1 MSTNN
6 ATHQSIAPAFADLN
20 YRRLHE
26 VVRQLYAARF
36 RKKPAQVFVEF
47 ESAGRWYRVPVSN
60 NQLARNILGELWC
73 HSHHEKGRDRR
84 KQRRVKYAELMRSP
98 RPGQKS

>member
-1 MSTNN
+1 MKNDQRNSQ
-6 ATHQSIAPAFADLN
+6 AIAPAFAELN

-60 NQLARNILGELWC
+60 DKLAKDILGELWC
-73 HSHHEKGRDRR
+73 HSHHEKGRDQRS
-84 KQRRVKYAELMRSP
+84 KRRVKYAELQDSR
-98 RPGQKS
+98 RLEKKS